1 MIKVCLKSTVSLTMK
16 AKAIENMLSAQIL
29 IDQKQFTPSV
39 HCSYYAV
46 FQYMKHMLANT
57 TNNPITLAI
66 QDAHKGDSSH
76 EYILTEIKNRINAR
90 PQIVRTFT
98 ENVRFLKNERV
109 EADYHQ
115 KKFND
120 IESLTCKD
128 RAEGLITNLKT
139 FFGNI

>member
-1 MIKVCLKSTVSLTMK
+1 MMKIKANKN
-16 AKAIENMLSAQIL
+16 IQSAQIL
-29 IDQKQFTPSV
+29 IDQKQYTSSV

-57 TNNPITLAI
+57 DKNPITLAN

-76 EYILTEIKNRINAR
+76 EYILIEIKNRINAR
-90 PQIVRTFT
+90 PHLVRAFT
-98 ENVRFLKNERV
+98 ETLRLLKNERV

-115 KKFND
+115 REFD
-120 IESLTCKD
+120 DVEGLTCKN
-128 RAEGLITNLKT
+128 RAEGLIANLKT

>member
-1 MIKVCLKSTVSLTMK
+1 MKTKANNNIK
-16 AKAIENMLSAQIL
+16 SAQIL
-29 IDQKQFTPSV
+29 IDQKQYTSSV

-57 TNNPITLAI
+57 DKNPITLAN

-76 EYILTEIKNRINAR
+76 EYILTEIKNRINAK

-98 ENVRFLKNERV
+98 EKVRFLKNERV

-128 RAEGLITNLKT
+128 SAEGLITNLKT

>member
-1 MIKVCLKSTVSLTMK
+1 MMK
-16 AKAIENMLSAQIL
+16 TKANKNIQSAQIL
-29 IDQKQFTPSV
+29 IDQKQYTSSV

-57 TNNPITLAI
+57 DKNPITLAN

-76 EYILTEIKNRINAR
+76 EYILIEIKNRINAR
-90 PQIVRTFT
+90 PHLVRAFT
-98 ENVRFLKNERV
+98 ETLRLLKNERV

-115 KKFND
+115 REFD
-120 IESLTCKD
+120 DVEVLTCKN
-128 RAEGLITNLKT
+128 RAEGLIANLKT

>member
-1 MIKVCLKSTVSLTMK
+1 MMK
-16 AKAIENMLSAQIL
+16 TKANKNIQSAQIL
-29 IDQKQFTPSV
+29 IDQKQYTSSV

-57 TNNPITLAI
+57 DKNPITLAN

-76 EYILTEIKNRINAR
+76 EYILIEIKNRINAR
-90 PQIVRTFT
+90 PQLVRTFT
-98 ENVRFLKNERV
+98 ETVRLLKNERV

-115 KKFND
+115 REFD
-120 IESLTCKD
+120 DVEGLTCKN
-128 RAEGLITNLKT
+128 RAEGLIANLKT

>member
-1 MIKVCLKSTVSLTMK
+1 MMK
-16 AKAIENMLSAQIL
+16 TKANKNIQSAQIF
-29 IDQKQFTPSV
+29 IDQKQYTSSV

-57 TNNPITLAI
+57 DKNPITLAN

-76 EYILTEIKNRINAR
+76 EYILIEIKNRINAR
-90 PQIVRTFT
+90 PHLVRAFT
-98 ENVRFLKNERV
+98 ETLRLLKNERV

-115 KKFND
+115 REFD
-120 IESLTCKD
+120 DVEGLTCKN
-128 RAEGLITNLKT
+128 RAEGLIANLKT

>member
-1 MIKVCLKSTVSLTMK
+1 MKTKANNNIK
-16 AKAIENMLSAQIL
+16 SAQIL
-29 IDQKQFTPSV
+29 IDQKQYTSSV

-57 TNNPITLAI
+57 DKNPITLAN

-90 PQIVRTFT
+90 PQLVRTFT
-98 ENVRFLKNERV
+98 ETVRLLKNERV

-115 KKFND
+115 TEFDDVKS
-120 IESLTCKD
+120 ITCKNH
-128 RAEGLITNLKT
+128 AEGLITNLKT

>member
-1 MIKVCLKSTVSLTMK
+1 MK
-16 AKAIENMLSAQIL
+16 TKANKNIQSAQIL
-29 IDQKQFTPSV
+29 IDQKQYTSSV

-57 TNNPITLAI
+57 DKNPITLAN

-76 EYILTEIKNRINAR
+76 EYILIEIKNRINAR
-90 PQIVRTFT
+90 PHLVRAFT
-98 ENVRFLKNERV
+98 ETLRLLKNERV

-115 KKFND
+115 REFD
-120 IESLTCKD
+120 DVEGLTCKN
-128 RAEGLITNLKT
+128 RAEGLIANLKT

>member
-1 MIKVCLKSTVSLTMK
+1 MMK
-16 AKAIENMLSAQIL
+16 TKANKNIQSAQIL
-29 IDQKQFTPSV
+29 IDQKQYTSSV

-57 TNNPITLAI
+57 DKNPITLAN

-76 EYILTEIKNRINAR
+76 EYILIEIKNRINAR
-90 PQIVRTFT
+90 PHLVRAFT
-98 ENVRFLKNERV
+98 ETLRLLKNERV

-115 KKFND
+115 REFD
-120 IESLTCKD
+120 DVEGLTCKN
-128 RAEGLITNLKT
+128 RAEGLIANLKT